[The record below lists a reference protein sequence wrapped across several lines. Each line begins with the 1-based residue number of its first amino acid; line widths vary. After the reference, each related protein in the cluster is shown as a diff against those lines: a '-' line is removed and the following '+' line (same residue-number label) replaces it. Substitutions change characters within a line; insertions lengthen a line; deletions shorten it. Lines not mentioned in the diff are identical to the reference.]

1 MPHLMQLKHDY
12 NILENKYNCVV
23 QESFVVQDPPAP
35 PSDTL
40 LLPPLTSLHS
50 ALARN
55 QELPQPG
62 ESRPVLPPTQRTL
75 SRQIM
80 KKWLPWTTILGSSSN
95 ARMLE
100 QLTLCTP
107 LTIDATKAQDL
118 NPGPCSN
125 IDYPSVL
132 SHEMMVIESGEQP
145 SRKLTWKP
153 TVWISDIISLVL
165 LNSRCPYPSITRKS
179 ASVCLSAFR
188 RFWGSFADLQTPIC
202 SASYARVVCLQ
213 VQLNASLCWS
223 PGQDSQGHTGSGQ

>member
-1 MPHLMQLKHDY
+1 MTHDRGGYGMTPNAIAQMSAKVAMASRFLGMVGSLPPSEQSLWFPHQNVQDPNTWTMSHLMQFKHDY

-80 KKWLPWTTILGSSSN
+80 KKWLPWTTILSSSSN
-95 ARMLE
+95 TRMLE
-100 QLTLCTP
+100 QLTLRTP
-107 LTIDATKAQDL
+107 LIIDATKAQDL
-118 NPGPCSN
+118 NPAPCSN

-132 SHEMMVIESGEQP
+132 SHELMALEPGEQP
-145 SRKLTWKP
+145 SR
-153 TVWISDIISLVL
+153 
-165 LNSRCPYPSITRKS
+165 
-179 ASVCLSAFR
+179 
-188 RFWGSFADLQTPIC
+188 
-202 SASYARVVCLQ
+202 
-213 VQLNASLCWS
+213 
-223 PGQDSQGHTGSGQ
+223 